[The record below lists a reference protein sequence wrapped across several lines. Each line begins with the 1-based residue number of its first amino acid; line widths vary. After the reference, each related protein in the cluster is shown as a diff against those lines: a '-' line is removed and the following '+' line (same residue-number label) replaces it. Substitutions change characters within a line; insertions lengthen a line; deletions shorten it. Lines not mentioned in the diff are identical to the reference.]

1 MALRSAP
8 DDTNRRMAVHEIATS
23 SHSCTSAAELAAA
36 AAAAVV
42 AVAVAPAQAFASQ
55 PAVADVP
62 AAHVPDAVVPD
73 AADPGA
79 FVPPAAAAAAGP
91 EELEVASGQR
101 KGLLLMHVAAGKQA
115 GNWMGFPK
123 RHHQKQALG
132 LGSGH
137 LAR

>member
-36 AAAAVV
+36 AAAVV
-42 AVAVAPAQAFASQ
+42 AAAVAPAQAFASQ

-73 AADPGA
+73 AAAGA
-79 FVPPAAAAAAGP
+79 FVPPAAAAAAAGP

>member
-1 MALRSAP
+1 MHSASN
-8 DDTNRRMAVHEIATS
+8 DVNKRVATHEIATS

-42 AVAVAPAQAFASQ
+42 AVAVAPAQGFASQ
-55 PAVADVP
+55 PAVADAP
-62 AAHVPDAVVPD
+62 AAVVPD
-73 AADPGA
+73 AAVPVPGA
-79 FVPPAAAAAAGP
+79 FAPPAAAAAAAGP
-91 EELEVASGQR
+91 ENLVLAFGQR
-101 KGLLLMHVAAGKQA
+101 KGLLLMHAAVAKQA
-115 GNWMGFPK
+115 ENWMGFPK